1 MRKKVNSARY
11 LSVSVLS
18 LTLVASPGVG
28 WADIATSHSPD
39 VSTTS
44 TSSTNALQ
52 SVTGTVN
59 PLVTAGKASFVS
71 QMVPDKQMSLAF
83 LLKPRQMSKLEQI
96 VATGHNVSPQDYQ
109 TQFAPTADATQT
121 VQSFIAQSGLT
132 VVSSQSD
139 LILVKGTVDQVQK
152 ALHVKLNNY
161 VANKKSFFS
170 TANNPTVPAGVA
182 ENLVSIVGL
191 NDVTYTTGPL
201 KAHADPTSGNAL
213 PQFLTPDAVRTAY
226 GLIPAYTNGIDGTG
240 EKIAILMSGGF
251 DNADVKA
258 FSDQFG
264 IPYQDSNIQA
274 VKVPGT
280 PDPMP

>member
-11 LSVSVLS
+11 LSVSFLS
-18 LTLVASPGVG
+18 LALVASPGVG
-28 WADIATSHSPD
+28 WADIATSHSTD

-121 VQSFIAQSGLT
+121 VQSFIAQS
-132 VVSSQSD
+132 
-139 LILVKGTVDQVQK
+139 
-152 ALHVKLNNY
+152 
-161 VANKKSFFS
+161 
-170 TANNPTVPAGVA
+170 
-182 ENLVSIVGL
+182 
-191 NDVTYTTGPL
+191 
-201 KAHADPTSGNAL
+201 
-213 PQFLTPDAVRTAY
+213 
-226 GLIPAYTNGIDGTG
+226 
-240 EKIAILMSGGF
+240 
-251 DNADVKA
+251 
-258 FSDQFG
+258 
-264 IPYQDSNIQA
+264 
-274 VKVPGT
+274 
-280 PDPMP
+280 